1 MNPTTSTAAGNGA
14 TAATGSNVRG
24 LVDEARSTMQD
35 VSAAASR
42 GAQGVAEQTRVSAS
56 EIAHDIEAL
65 VRKIGPA
72 ASAEVKDLLATLKER
87 ASNLTHSVQDVGL
100 RARDQAMHGAE
111 KARDVVRDRPL
122 QSVVAALLAGAAIGI
137 LLSRSYNNHHTDQ

>member
-1 MNPTTSTAAGNGA
+1 MNPTTSTANTGNGA
-14 TAATGSNVRG
+14 SAAAGSNVRG

-42 GAQGVAEQTRVSAS
+42 GAHGVAEQTRVSAS

-87 ASNLTHSVQDVGL
+87 ASNLTHSVQDVSL
-100 RARDQAMHGAE
+100 KARDQAMHGAE
-111 KARDVVRDRPL
+111 KARDVVRERPL

-137 LLSRSYNNHHTDQ
+137 LLSRNYHNHHDQ